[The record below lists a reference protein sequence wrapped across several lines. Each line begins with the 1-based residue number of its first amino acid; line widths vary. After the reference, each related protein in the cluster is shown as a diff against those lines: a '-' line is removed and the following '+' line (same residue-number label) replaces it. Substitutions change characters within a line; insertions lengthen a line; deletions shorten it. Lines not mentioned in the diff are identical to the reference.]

1 MKALKKVEP
10 FDGSGDVERWID
22 RIEMAI
28 EIDEKESKEAV
39 ILSMNLSGN
48 AYDTWKGLP
57 DEDKKD
63 AKKIKQALRRV
74 YGLRSTNA

>member
-39 ILSMNLSGN
+39 IL
-48 AYDTWKGLP
+48 
-57 DEDKKD
+57 
-63 AKKIKQALRRV
+63 
-74 YGLRSTNA
+74 